1 MVIKLGMLSIDNF
14 KGCKHFE
21 HDFKGL
27 SAEVYGANAVGKSTL
42 ADSVSWILTGKDQD
56 GRADYEILPIGSAEG
71 VESSVSATFVFDDG
85 MSAVLHRVYKPVFT
99 RKRGEAE
106 KHYAGNTTDYY
117 INDVPQKAKDYS
129 KYIEEHFGTEDDILT
144 ATRPNYF
151 ASVLKPDARRQRL
164 LDLFAGSVDDASVIA
179 NHTELAELADSL
191 DGNTVE
197 NAVKRWKAQRKK
209 VNDDKA
215 SIPGRIDEAER
226 AKPDVQDLEG
236 DSARLPHLAAQ
247 RLKINGKIDALKSG
261 ESASNLRQ
269 QVSKL
274 QADMEQA
281 RAEYI
286 CKSSGENKVLENQMA
301 ALRQELVNAQAAAAK
316 HNASAE
322 SKDTL
327 VESLN
332 QELKDLRNK
341 AREIHGRQFDESS
354 CICQTCRRP
363 YPPEQVDEIR
373 RNFNEK
379 KAKESETTTAH
390 GKSLKATYEDM
401 TEQAEADRT
410 AAQQDQ
416 AEAEHLQQELT
427 ALQKMLVTPPAWETT
442 AAHADYQ
449 KQISD
454 VQHSLESI
462 SSAADVQ
469 LKKLQD
475 ELEPVEAEMQAIQ
488 QRKTNV
494 ELVGKQNKRIAELKK
509 EEKSLGVQLAQF
521 DNLLYMADQFVQ
533 LKAADVQAEVNGSFS
548 TVQWKLFDIQKNE
561 GIKACCEA
569 QVNGKDYGSLSKSE
583 KVNAGLDIVNT
594 LGKKMGLIMPVWHDD
609 AESVS
614 HPMKIEAQT
623 IHLNVSDKDRT
634 LRIEE
639 AEDENL

>member
-261 ESASNLRQ
+261 ESASSLRQ

-286 CKSSGENKVLENQMA
+286 RESSSENKALDNQMA
-301 ALRQELVNAQAAAAK
+301 ALRQEVADLQGKLAQHQASIKASQALIDGLNHDIPALRESVREV
-316 HNASAE
+316 HNSE
-322 SKDTL
+322 
-327 VESLN
+327 
-332 QELKDLRNK
+332 
-341 AREIHGRQFDESS
+341 FDVSTGV
-354 CICQTCRRP
+354 CPHCGRP
-363 YPPEQVDEIR
+363 YPEEKLEEMRED
-373 RNFNEK
+373 FNGR
-379 KAKESETTTAH
+379 KANKEADMVQH
-390 GKSLKATYEDM
+390 GKEMKQTL
-401 TEQAEADRT
+401 
-410 AAQQDQ
+410 
-416 AEAEHLQQELT
+416 QELT
-427 ALQKMLVTPPAWETT
+427 ERMNADRKNIDDINASIKSAKEKLSRLREELTTPPAWETT
-442 AAHADYQ
+442 AAYSEYQ
-449 KQISD
+449 KQIAD
-454 VQHSLESI
+454 VQKSLESI

-469 LKKLQD
+469 LKKLKD

-494 ELVGKQNKRIAELKK
+494 ELVEKQNKRIAELKE

-569 QVNGKDYGSLSKSE
+569 QVDGKDYGSLSKSE